1 MKKEWTFNYFGKA
14 EPDKNKAHIPE
25 KPCGLN
31 LWNSFIR
38 NSMLMK
44 KNLDSHKKLIYVKN
58 VANPFSIPFFKW
70 YIFFCY
76 LYWSLGAVFYMF
88 GLLRVAISSIKLCFS
103 IKKATFEKK
112 IPSLK
117 VSYSNNS
124 ILKKWVWFFLN
135 FSTNYLLVLLIGNPS
150 AIVARQPIF

>member
-14 EPDKNKAHIPE
+14 EPDKNKAHVPE
-25 KPCGLN
+25 KQCGLN

-38 NSMLMK
+38 NSMLIK
-44 KNLDSHKKLIYVKN
+44 KLDSHKKLILVKN
-58 VANPFSIPFFKW
+58 VTNLFSIPFFKW
-70 YIFFCY
+70 YISFCY
-76 LYWSLGAVFYMF
+76 LCWSLGAAFYMF
-88 GLLRVAISSIKLCFS
+88 GLLRVAISSISYVLAYKT
-103 IKKATFEKK
+103 KAIFEKK

>member
-14 EPDKNKAHIPE
+14 EPDKNKAHVPE
-25 KPCGLN
+25 KQCGLN

-38 NSMLMK
+38 NSMLIK
-44 KNLDSHKKLIYVKN
+44 KIGLTQEAHFSKKCCESFLN
-58 VANPFSIPFFKW
+58 SFFKW